1 MRRDAGADAD
11 PHGDNAPGAN
21 GPHFF
26 SQDLPRQYLM
36 EATMV
41 PANPRW
47 LGDFSLQK
55 GMKDFA
61 SYIVQDTSP
70 SEDLVQFMD
79 YRMRGIRCL
88 EVRVE
93 RREDDYLT
101 MMLEELPRPDAANDL
116 MVGRSIH
123 LDTRN
128 PVGTPLDQVELSHL
142 DLAINVYKGQ
152 TRQARFD
159 QTLQTGKVVDASFR
173 THLFRIENAR
183 FLSLFQFCEMFFRSR
198 MLVSEWVQELT
209 GSGAESA

>member
-1 MRRDAGADAD
+1 
-11 PHGDNAPGAN
+11 
-21 GPHFF
+21 
-26 SQDLPRQYLM
+26 
-36 EATMV
+36 
-41 PANPRW
+41 
-47 LGDFSLQK
+47 
-55 GMKDFA
+55 
-61 SYIVQDTSP
+61 
-70 SEDLVQFMD
+70 MD

-159 QTLQTGKVVDASFR
+159 QTLQTGN
-173 THLFRIENAR
+173 ENAR